1 MLEYKRDRSS
11 FDMKKQLFL
20 LFFVA
25 VFPLF
30 LSIVAMGQDNIS
42 TNTPPPKLL
51 WEIGTPDN
59 RCLELALA
67 PTNYTRYREDSYFMV
82 GHSKPA
88 EDWCYIHPGPKDEW
102 AQTIPHIFTVLFY
115 LKSVE
120 TQENAQLNLYLLE
133 FNKTYPPNL
142 TVYVNGANFPV
153 RLPPGKGTDEFLSIF
168 DGSLP
173 SARKIEISFPS
184 SLLRLG
190 ENVIQFTVSS
200 GSWFIYD
207 AVQLFTPSKFELAEP
222 KKTVLRIGKPIPIPL
237 VTSVEEKELRDI
249 KIPIRCYGQPFEGKI
264 SITNNDPMDIN
275 LQPGWNTIYYP
286 VKEVDKDTF
295 SSIEIK
301 EEDKTVATRDF
312 VIPPAKQKTLY
323 LIPHSHN
330 DIGYTHIQT
339 DVLKIQQ
346 ENLTKALE
354 LIEKTKDYP
363 PEAQFHWSAEVL
375 WAVKSFW
382 QVADEGTK
390 ERFKKAVN
398 DGYFEL
404 PALFTN
410 QLTGLCNGEELT
422 HLLDEAHYVSN
433 ELGTTIDSALITDVP
448 GYTWG
453 LIPVLAQAGVKYFS
467 IGPNLSWRVGNILE
481 VWGDKPFYW
490 ASPCGKY
497 KVLTWIGLA
506 GYSWFFGGTNAM
518 PEQIRNYL
526 AELEDRNF
534 PYDITIARYS
544 VASDNGP
551 PDDKLPDFVKQ
562 WNEQHKTPKLVI
574 TTARKALQTF
584 EEKYGKDVPVYAGE
598 ITPYWEDGSASSA
611 RETALNRN
619 TVRKLM
625 NVETLWALWFPDK
638 YPGEKFQSTWENAVL
653 YDEHTWGA
661 HNSISE
667 PDNPFVKEQWAI
679 KKSFA
684 ENAEKGKNDLF
695 NLFVNNFQ
703 PDYQTVSQIIV
714 INPTPVNLTK
724 VVTIPSSWGRK
735 GNRVLK
741 EGKPVPSQVL
751 QSNDLVFIAHEIP
764 AWGYTIFTIEAGTPE
779 NPEASVIVSDNTMQ
793 NGRLELIIDPQTGT
807 IKSLKTQSDG
817 EEFVKENTQY
827 KTNEYLYTSGRNPE
841 NTKRAENIQIE
852 IKEKGPV
859 MGSILVRS
867 TSVPGAKEIQH
878 EYVLYANSDFVEVI
892 NSIDKEDIRTPEAV
906 HYAFAFNIDNPNIRY
921 QTPFAV
927 VHLPEQQLHGSCKN
941 YLTVQDWVDIQNN
954 EKGITLF
961 TPDVPMVEIGKIT
974 VDPIEVGWK
983 KGLILEPHIFSYV
996 MNNYWET
1003 NYKASQDG
1011 WHTFRYYIKP
1021 YKKNDSSN
1029 PDTLA
1034 KQLTSDLIVIPTH
1047 NTPQQLTPPVQITP
1061 NWVIYHVKYNPDE
1074 KAYIVRL
1081 FNPTSE
1087 PVPVQIKNASTTKP
1101 VIITSTLSNNPQSE
1115 PFTERTL
1122 NPWELLT
1129 LKIK

>member
-1 MLEYKRDRSS
+1 MAQRI
-11 FDMKKQLFL
+11 FL
-20 LFFVA
+20 LFIFA
-25 VFPLF
+25 VSFLC
-30 LSIVAMGQDNIS
+30 LSIVAMGQDN
-42 TNTPPPKLL
+42 TPVNTPSPKLL
-51 WEIGTPDN
+51 WEIGSPDN
-59 RCLELALA
+59 KCLEFTLA
-67 PTNYTRYREDSYFMV
+67 PTNYSRYGDDSYFMV
-82 GHSKPA
+82 GHSNPA

-102 AQTIPHIFTVLFY
+102 AQTIPHIFTVLFF

-120 TQENAQLNLYLLE
+120 TQGDVQLNLYLLE
-133 FNKTYPPNL
+133 FNKNYPPNL
-142 TVYVNGANFPV
+142 TVYVNGTNFPV
-153 RLPPGKGTDEFLSIF
+153 RLPPGNGTDEFLSIF
-168 DGSLP
+168 DGSVS
-173 SARKIEISFPS
+173 SAKKIEIPFPS

-207 AVQLFTPSKFELAEP
+207 SVQLFTPDKFELAEP
-222 KKTVLRIGKPIPIPL
+222 QKTILRIGKPVPIPL
-237 VTSVEEKELRDI
+237 VKSIEDKELREVR
-249 KIPIRCYGQPFEGKI
+249 IPVRCYGQPFQGKI
-264 SITNNDPMDIN
+264 TITNNDPIDIN
-275 LQPGWNTIYYP
+275 LQPGWNTIYYD

-301 EEDKTVATRDF
+301 QEDKTVATRDF
-312 VIPPAKQKTLY
+312 IIPPAKQITLY
-323 LIPHSHN
+323 LVPHSHN

-346 ENLTKALE
+346 GNLAKALD

-363 PEAQFHWSAEVL
+363 AEAQFHWSAEVL

-382 QVADEGTK
+382 QSADEQTK

-398 DGYFEL
+398 EGYFEL
-404 PALFTN
+404 PALFAN

-422 HLLDEAHYVSN
+422 HLLDEAHYLSK

-453 LIPVLAQAGVKYFS
+453 LIPTLAQAGVKYFF
-467 IGPNLSWRVGNILE
+467 IGPNLSWRIGNILE

-490 ASPCGKY
+490 TSPCGKH
-497 KVLTWIGLA
+497 KVLTWIGFA

-526 AELEDRNF
+526 AELEGRNF
-534 PYDITIARYS
+534 PYDITLARYS
-544 VASDNGP
+544 IASDNGP

-574 TTARKALQTF
+574 TTARKALKTF
-584 EEKYGKDVPVYAGE
+584 EEKYGNDLPSFAGE
-598 ITPYWEDGSASSA
+598 ITPYWEDGAVSSA

-625 NVETLWALWFPDK
+625 NLETLWALWFSDK
-638 YPGEKFQSTWENAVL
+638 YPAEKFQSAWENAIL

-684 ENAEKGKNDLF
+684 ENAEKIKADLF
-695 NLFVNNFQ
+695 NLFINNFQ

-714 INPTPVNLTK
+714 INPTPFPCTK
-724 VVTIPSSWGRK
+724 TVIIPASWGRK
-735 GNRVLK
+735 GNRILK
-741 EGKPVPSQVL
+741 DGKPIPSQVL
-751 QSNDLVFIAHEIP
+751 QSNDLVFIANEVP
-764 AWGYTIFTIEAGTPE
+764 GWGYATFTIEQGELPTPE
-779 NPEASVIVSDNTMQ
+779 NPVVVSDNTLQ
-793 NGRLELIIDPQTGT
+793 NGLIELLIDPQTGT
-807 IKSLKTQSDG
+807 IKSLKTQADG
-817 EEFVKENTQY
+817 KEFVKENPQY
-827 KTNEYLYTSGRNPE
+827 KTNEYLYTEGRNPA
-841 NTKRAENIQIE
+841 NIKRAQNIQIE

-859 MGSILVRS
+859 MGSIVVHS
-867 TSVPGAKEIQH
+867 NSAPGAKEIRC
-878 EYVLYANSDFVEVI
+878 EYVLYANSDIVEIV
-892 NSIDKEDIRTPEAV
+892 NSIDKQDIRTPEAV
-906 HYAFAFNIDNPNIRY
+906 HYAFTFNIDNPNLRY

-927 VHLPEQQLHGSCKN
+927 IHLPEQQLPGSCKN
-941 YLTVQDWVDIQNN
+941 YLTVQDWVDIQNE
-954 EKGITLF
+954 EKGVTLF
-961 TPDVPMVEIGKIT
+961 TPDAPMIEIGKIT
-974 VDPIEVGWK
+974 VDPIEIGWK
-983 KGLILEPHIFSYV
+983 KGLILEPQVFSYV

-1011 WHTFRYYIKP
+1011 GHTFRYYIKP
-1021 YKKNDSSN
+1021 YTKNTNDH

-1034 KQLTSDLIVIPTH
+1034 KQLNSELIIIPT
-1047 NTPQQLTPPVQITP
+1047 NNIPKPPTNPIQISP
-1061 NWVIYHVKYNPDE
+1061 DWVLYHLKYNPDE
-1074 KAYIVRL
+1074 KAYIARL

-1087 PVPVQIKNASTTKP
+1087 PVSVQIKKPTSTKP
-1101 VIITSTLSNNPQSE
+1101 IVITSTLSPKPQSE
-1115 PFTERTL
+1115 PFTDRSLAPYEMI
-1122 NPWELLT
+1122 T

>member
-1 MLEYKRDRSS
+1 
-11 FDMKKQLFL
+11 MKKRLFL
-20 LFFVA
+20 QILFV
-25 VFPLF
+25 VFF
-30 LSIVAMGQDNIS
+30 LHFSIVAMGQDS
-42 TNTPPPKLL
+42 GPVTTSPPKLL
-51 WEIGTPDN
+51 WEIGSPDN

-67 PTNYTRYREDSYFMV
+67 PTNYSKYREDSYFMV
-82 GHSKPA
+82 GHSNPA

-120 TQENAQLNLYLLE
+120 TRENSQLNLFLLE
-133 FNKTYPPNL
+133 FNRNYPPNL
-142 TVYVNGANFPV
+142 TVYVNGVNFPV
-153 RLPPGKGTDEFLSIF
+153 RLPPGNGTDDFLNTF
-168 DGSLP
+168 DGSVP
-173 SARKIEISFPS
+173 SARRIEIPFPS

-190 ENVIQFTVSS
+190 ENVIQFTVSG

-207 AVQLFTPSKFELAEP
+207 AVQLFTPNKFELAEP
-222 KKTVLRIGKPIPIPL
+222 QKTVLRIGKPIPIPL
-237 VTSVEEKELRDI
+237 VKSVEDKEMREI
-249 KIPIRCYGQPFEGKI
+249 KVPVRCYGQSFEGKM
-264 SITNNDPMDIN
+264 SITNNDPIDIS
-275 LQPGWNTIYYP
+275 LQPGWNTLYYKI
-286 VKEVDKDTF
+286 KEVDKDTF

-301 EEDKTVATRDF
+301 KEDKTVATRDF
-312 VIPPAKQKTLY
+312 VIPPAKPTILY
-323 LIPHSHN
+323 LVPHSHN

-346 ENLTKALE
+346 ENIAKALD

-382 QVADEGTK
+382 QLADKATK
-390 ERFKKAVN
+390 ERFKKAVHE
-398 DGYFEL
+398 GYFEL
-404 PALFTN
+404 PALFSN

-422 HLLDEAHYVSN
+422 HLLDEAHYLSK

-467 IGPNLSWRVGNILE
+467 IGPNLSWRIGNILE

-490 ASPCGKY
+490 ISPCGKH
-497 KVLTWIGLA
+497 KVLTWIGFA

-526 AELEDRNF
+526 AELGERNF
-534 PYDITIARYS
+534 PYDITIVRYS
-544 VASDNGP
+544 IASDNGP

-562 WNEQHKTPKLVI
+562 WNEQHKTPKLAI
-574 TTARKALQTF
+574 TTARKALKTF
-584 EEKYGKDVPVYAGE
+584 EEKYGQELPAYAGE

-619 TVRKLM
+619 TVRNLM
-625 NVETLWALWFPDK
+625 KVETVWALFFPDK
-638 YPGEKFQSTWENAVL
+638 YPADKFQSAWENAIL

-667 PDNPFVKEQWAI
+667 PDSPFVKEQWAI

-684 ENAEKGKNDLF
+684 DNAEKIQKDLL
-695 NLFVNNFQ
+695 NLFINNFQ
-703 PDYQTVSQIIV
+703 PDYQKVSQIVV
-714 INPTPVNLTK
+714 INPTPINLTQ
-724 VVTIPSSWGRK
+724 VITIPASWGRK

-741 EGKPVPSQVL
+741 EGVPIPSQTL
-751 QSNDLVFIAHEIP
+751 QSNDLVFIANEIP
-764 AWGYTIFTIEAGTPE
+764 AWGHAVFTITEEDPAPPE
-779 NPEASVIVSDNTMQ
+779 NPVLVSDNMIQ
-793 NGRLELIIDPQTGT
+793 NGHIELLIDPKTGT
-807 IKSLKTQSDG
+807 IKSLKMQPDG
-817 EEFVKENTQY
+817 NEFIKDDNHY
-827 KTNEYLYTSGRNPE
+827 KTNQYLYTEGRNPE
-841 NTKRAENIQIE
+841 NTKQAENIQIE
-852 IKEKGPV
+852 VKEKGPV
-859 MGSILVRS
+859 MGSIVVHS
-867 TSVPGAKEIQH
+867 PSVPGAKEIH
-878 EYVLYANSDFVEVI
+878 CEYILYAGSKFVEII

-906 HYAFAFNIDNPNIRY
+906 HYAFTFNINNPKYCY
-921 QTPFAV
+921 QTPFASIR
-927 VHLPEQQLHGSCKN
+927 LPEEQLPGSCKN
-941 YLTVQDWVDIQNN
+941 YLTVQDWVDIQND

-961 TPDVPMVEIGKIT
+961 TPDTPMIEIGKIT
-974 VDPIEVGWK
+974 VDPITVGWK
-983 KGLILEPHIFSYV
+983 KGLILEPIIFSYV

-1021 YKKNDSSN
+1021 YKKNDFSN
-1029 PDTLA
+1029 PDTFA
-1034 KQLTSDLIVIPTH
+1034 KHIISDLLVIPT
-1047 NTPQQLTPPVQITP
+1047 NKTPKLPTPPIQITP

-1087 PVPVQIKNASTTKP
+1087 SVTVQVKNSSTTKP
-1101 VIITSTLSNNPQSE
+1101 VKISSTLSLQVQSE
-1115 PFTERTL
+1115 PFTSCSLSPR
-1122 NPWELLT
+1122 ELLT